1 MMAPLDAILYVGHA
15 APTVLLFQSARL
27 DEAIGR
33 SDAQAFLDAASKPKQ
48 LKWYDTGH
56 KMDVREVA
64 KDRTEF
70 LKKELGM
77 N

>member
-1 MMAPLDAILYVGHA
+1 
-15 APTVLLFQSARL
+15 LLFQSARF
-27 DEAIGR
+27 DEAIAQ
-33 SDAQAFLDAASKPKQ
+33 SDAKAFFAAASEPKQ
-48 LKWYDTGH
+48 LKWYNTGH
-56 KMDVREVA
+56 KMNAPAVT

>member
-1 MMAPLDAILYVGHA
+1 MVPLDAILYVGHA
-15 APTVLLFQSARL
+15 APTTLLLQSARL
-27 DEAIGR
+27 DEALGR
-33 SDAQAFLDAASKPKQ
+33 SDAQAFFDAASKPKQ
-48 LKWYDTGH
+48 LKSCDAGH
-56 KMDVREVA
+56 KMDVPEVT